1 MLALL
6 GTAGPAAAQFG
17 FGDPLGLIA
26 SGGLQPFVSSGGS
39 VSVVEFASPVDC
51 LGGTG
56 CTSFEFHLIFFNDAC
71 TRGVSVA
78 LPLTTNDVDVV
89 TTLGLGS
96 GSISGLIAFGIS
108 GNTGAE
114 LNPIPNNRPVFAR
127 AHEINIGGDYS
138 RVIDPIGL
146 WNPEFPGPTW
156 NAMRT
161 GAAFFAPPE
170 SGTFATSLYL
180 VCPDASIQAQN
191 TGAGGVFIVPTFP
204 DLIPDSAASLTS
216 GDASAAIQGVV
227 FNDEELFIN
236 DIFLTC
242 DCLTIRTLLS
252 IGGPYVDLGKAPNGT
267 YTELLGGTAPF
278 ALCSDSDVAGC
289 SRSFAAYRAIVI
301 NAAAVGG
308 STIDDF
314 GRTWMAHWQSLGGR
328 TVGSVQTLR

>member
-6 GTAGPAAAQFG
+6 GTAGPAAAFG

-39 VSVVEFASPVDC
+39 ISVVEFAAPVNC

-56 CTSFEFHLIFFNDAC
+56 CTTFEFHLIFFNDAC

-108 GNTGAE
+108 GATGAE
-114 LNPIPNNRPVFAR
+114 LLPIPVDRPAFAR
-127 AHEINIGGDYS
+127 AHEINIGSDYS
-138 RVIDPIGL
+138 RVIDPIGIVHA
-146 WNPEFPGPTW
+146 EFPGAQW
-156 NAMRT
+156 NPMRT

-191 TGAGGVFIVPTFP
+191 TGPGGVFTQTAFP
-204 DLIPDSAASLTS
+204 DLVPDSAASLTS

-278 ALCSDSDVAGC
+278 AQCADSDVAGC
-289 SRSFAAYRAIVI
+289 ARSFAAYRAISI
-301 NAAAVGG
+301 NASSVGG

-314 GRTWMAHWQSLGGR
+314 GRTWNANVLSLGGR
-328 TVGSVQTLR
+328 SVGTVTPAR

>member
-6 GTAGPAAAQFG
+6 GTAGPAAAFG
-17 FGDPLGLIA
+17 FGDPLGLIS
-26 SGGLQPFVSSGGS
+26 SGGLQPFVSTGGS
-39 VSVVEFASPVDC
+39 VSVVEFAAPVNC

-56 CTSFEFHLIFFNDAC
+56 CTQFEFHLIFFTDAC
-71 TRGVSVA
+71 TQGNSVA

-96 GSISGLIAFGIS
+96 GSINGLVAFGIT
-108 GNTGAE
+108 GATGAE
-114 LNPIPNNRPVFAR
+114 LLPIPNDRPVFAR
-127 AHEINIGGDYS
+127 AHEINVANDYS
-138 RVIDPIGL
+138 RVIDPIGITHA
-146 WNPEFPGPTW
+146 EFPGAFW
-156 NAMRT
+156 NPMRT

-180 VCPDASIQAQN
+180 VCPNANIQAPDQ
-191 TGAGGVFIVPTFP
+191 GPGGVFPQNAFP
-204 DLIPDSAASLTS
+204 DLDPDSAASLAS

-242 DCLTIRTLLS
+242 NCLTIRTLLS

-278 ALCSDSDVAGC
+278 AQGCADDQAAGC
-289 SRSFAAYRAIVI
+289 ARSFAAYRAISI
-301 NAAAVGG
+301 NASSVGG

-314 GRTWMAHWQSLGGR
+314 GRTWNASVQSLGGR
-328 TVGSVQTLR
+328 SVGTVTPAR